1 MTTTFAVVGIHG
13 YGKQHLHQIGQLAA
27 EGRARLVAVVDPRG
41 TDGAAHVPP
50 GTPAFGDLSELLA
63 ETVPDVVTFATP
75 IHTHLPLAAQAMR
88 AGAHVLLEKPTTASL
103 PELRELIAVADETG
117 KSVQV
122 GFQSFG
128 SHAFDRIAEI
138 TASGRIGEITGIGGI
153 GLWRRA
159 RSYYDR
165 SPWAGMRR
173 LDGLEVVDGVV
184 TNPLAHSIAS
194 ALRIAG
200 ARRAEDV
207 AEVVVDLFHANDIE
221 ADDTSAVRLRT
232 TSGMPIALG
241 LTLAAE
247 EPHTTPRVFVHGTAG
262 SIEFRY
268 TSDVLIVRAGGG
280 EKTEEVQRT
289 SLFENLLDHLQHG
302 IALLADVRDT
312 GAFMRVLEA
321 VRTAP
326 DPAPIAAEHQEI
338 VGEGP
343 ESYRVVRG
351 VDDWCRKVSEELA
364 TFTELSAPW
373 TAAPAAAHAPASAPQ
388 HTHGVR
394 A

>member
-13 YGKQHLHQIGQLAA
+13 YGSQHLHQIAQLAT
-27 EGRARLVAVVDPRG
+27 EGRARLVAVADPRG
-41 TDGAAHVPP
+41 LDGADTVPE
-50 GTPAFGDLSELLA
+50 GTPVFGDLSELLA
-63 ETVPDVVTFATP
+63 HTAPDVVTLATP

-88 AGAHVLLEKPTTASL
+88 AGAHVLLEKPTTASFA
-103 PELRELIAVADETG
+103 ELTELIEVADETS

-138 TASGRIGEITGIGGI
+138 VASGTIGTVTGIGGL

-165 SPWAGMRR
+165 SRWAGMRR
-173 LDGLEVVDGVV
+173 LDGVEVIDGAV

-232 TSGMPIALG
+232 ISGMPIALG

-247 EPHTTPRVFVHGTAG
+247 EPHTTPRLFVHGTAG
-262 SIEFRY
+262 TIEFHY
-268 TSDVLIVRAGGG
+268 TTDVLTVRAGGS
-280 EKTEEVQRT
+280 EDTEEVGRT
-289 SLFENLLDHLQHG
+289 SLFDNLLDHLQTG
-302 IALLADVRDT
+302 APLLADVRDT

-326 DPAPIAAEHQEI
+326 DPAPIAAEHQEQ

-343 ESYRVVRG
+343 DSYRVVRG
-351 VDDWCRKVSEELA
+351 VDGWCQRVADELA
-364 TFTELSAPW
+364 TFTELGAPW
-373 TAAPAAAHAPASAPQ
+373 T
-388 HTHGVR
+388 R
-394 A
+394 